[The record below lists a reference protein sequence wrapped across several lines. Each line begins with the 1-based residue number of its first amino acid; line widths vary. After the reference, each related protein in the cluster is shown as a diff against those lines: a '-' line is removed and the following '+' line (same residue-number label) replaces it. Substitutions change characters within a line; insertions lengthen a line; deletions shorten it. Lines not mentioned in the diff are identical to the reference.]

1 MAPTLREPDPPGDGD
16 LVRALEIEG
25 PAALGPIYDRHASL
39 VYGLARSILR
49 DPDEAEDL
57 AQEVFLDL
65 ARKGGFDARR
75 GSLAS
80 YLATMT
86 RSRALDRLRSRR
98 RRSELLFEFAGS
110 VPQASADP
118 SPLDRLADDEIARR
132 TREALAGLPERHR
145 RVIEMA
151 YFEGLSQSEIA
162 AALDAPLG
170 TVKTWVRMGLRA
182 LRDPLND
189 LIGTER

>member
-1 MAPTLREPDPPGDGD
+1 
-16 LVRALEIEG
+16 
-25 PAALGPIYDRHASL
+25 
-39 VYGLARSILR
+39 SILR

-65 ARKGGFDARR
+65 ARKGGYDARR
-75 GSLAS
+75 GSLGGF
-80 YLATMT
+80 LATMT

-98 RRSELLFEFAGS
+98 RRGELLSEFAGS
-110 VPQASADP
+110 VPQASAAP
-118 SPLDRLADDEIARR
+118 SPLDRLADDETARR
-132 TREALAGLPERHR
+132 TREALAALPERYR
-145 RVIEMA
+145 RVIELA

-170 TVKTWVRMGLRA
+170 TVKTWARMGLRA
-182 LRDPLND
+182 LRDSLND